1 MSAKDA
7 RPRTGGLGRGLGALL
22 GSAEDVAE
30 AAPGAAPRDQLLRLK
45 VDQLRP
51 NPEQPREVFDERA
64 LEGLSQSLR
73 QHGVL
78 LPLVARKDEE
88 GGYVLVAGE
97 RRWRAARQAGL
108 AEVPVVVKAQV
119 PTDVEQLELAL
130 IENLQR
136 EDLDALECAA
146 GYQRLLQ
153 RHGYTQEQVAERV
166 GKDRATVANAL
177 RLLKLPEN
185 GREALRSGRI
195 SAGHARAL
203 VAVEDPARFTEALA
217 TVIARDLS
225 VRATEVLV
233 RGLVESARP
242 KGRKKEKEAPA
253 SEARAWTRASEQI
266 VRAIGSPVQ
275 LKPRADGSG
284 QIVIRWQ
291 DRDDFERL
299 VAILRGA

>member
-1 MSAKDA
+1 MSGKDA
-7 RPRTGGLGRGLGALL
+7 RPRMGGLGRGLGALL
-22 GSAEDVAE
+22 GNAEDVAE

-45 VDQLRP
+45 VEQLRP

-78 LPLVARKDEE
+78 LPLVARKDDD
-88 GGYVLVAGE
+88 GGYVLIAGE
-97 RRWRAARQAGL
+97 RRWRAARQAGMT
-108 AEVPVVVKAQV
+108 EVPVVVKAQM

-166 GKDRATVANAL
+166 GKDRATIANAL
-177 RLLKLPEN
+177 RLLKLPDA
-185 GREALRSGRI
+185 GRDALRSGRI

-203 VAVEDPARFTEALA
+203 VAVEDPARFSEALA
-217 TVIARDLS
+217 TVIAKDLS
-225 VRATEVLV
+225 VRATEALV
-233 RGLVESARP
+233 RPLIDAARAKKP
-242 KGRKKEKEAPA
+242 KREKPNGDD
-253 SEARAWTRASEQI
+253 RAWTRAGEQI

-284 QIVIRWQ
+284 QILIRWQ

-299 VAILRGA
+299 LAILRGA

>member
-1 MSAKDA
+1 MSAKET
-7 RPRTGGLGRGLGALL
+7 RPRMGGLGRGLGALL
-22 GSAEDVAE
+22 GSSEDVAE
-30 AAPGAAPRDQLLRLK
+30 AAPGAVPRDQLLRLK

-78 LPLVARKDEE
+78 LPLVARRDEE
-88 GGYVLVAGE
+88 GGYVLIAGE
-97 RRWRAARQAGL
+97 RRWRAARQAGMT
-108 AEVPVVVKAQV
+108 EVPVVVKAQM

-146 GYQRLLQ
+146 GYQRLVQ
-153 RHGYTQEQVAERV
+153 RHSYTQEQVAERV

-177 RLLKLPEN
+177 RLLKLPES
-185 GREALRSGRI
+185 GRDALRRGRI

-217 TVIARDLS
+217 TVIAKDLS
-225 VRATEVLV
+225 VRATEALV
-233 RGLVESARP
+233 RPLVDAARP
-242 KGRKKEKEAPA
+242 RKSPRKAGPT
-253 SEARAWTRASEQI
+253 SDVRAWTRAGEQI
-266 VRAIGSPVQ
+266 VRSIGSPVQ
-275 LKPRADGSG
+275 IKPRADGSG

-299 VAILRGA
+299 LAILRGA

>member
-1 MSAKDA
+1 MSAKET
-7 RPRTGGLGRGLGALL
+7 RPRMGGLGRGLGALL
-22 GSAEDVAE
+22 GSSEDVAE
-30 AAPGAAPRDQLLRLK
+30 AAPGAFPRDQLLRLK

-51 NPEQPREVFDERA
+51 NPEQPREVFDESA

-78 LPLVARKDEE
+78 LPLVARRDEE
-88 GGYVLVAGE
+88 GGYVLIAGE
-97 RRWRAARQAGL
+97 RRWRAARQAGMT
-108 AEVPVVVKAQV
+108 EVPVVVKAQM

-146 GYQRLLQ
+146 GYQRLVQ
-153 RHGYTQEQVAERV
+153 RHSYTQEQVAERV

-177 RLLKLPEN
+177 RLLKLPDN
-185 GREALRSGRI
+185 GRDALRRGRI

-203 VAVEDPARFTEALA
+203 VAVEDPVRFTEALA
-217 TVIARDLS
+217 TVIAKDLS
-225 VRATEVLV
+225 VRATEALV
-233 RGLVESARP
+233 RPLVDAARP
-242 KGRKKEKEAPA
+242 RKAPRKA
-253 SEARAWTRASEQI
+253 GPTSAVRAWTRAGEQI
-266 VRAIGSPVQ
+266 VRSIGSPVQ
-275 LKPRADGSG
+275 LTPRADGSG

-299 VAILRGA
+299 LAILRGA